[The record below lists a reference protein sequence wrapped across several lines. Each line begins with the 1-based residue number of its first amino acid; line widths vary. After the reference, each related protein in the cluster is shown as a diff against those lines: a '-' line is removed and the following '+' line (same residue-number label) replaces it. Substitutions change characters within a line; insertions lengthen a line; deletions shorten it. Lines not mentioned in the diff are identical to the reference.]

1 MVSSKKLIL
10 VPLSLVLSFLISMF
24 IAIPASYAYISNN
37 QGYYTAA
44 YTLDMGYSRYNS
56 TWTDRVT
63 AAAVSWNTTASPA
76 FIQNSASSS
85 NKLYISSYA
94 DTWFGYYESYRL
106 GGTIVDQF
114 DIKLNS
120 RTIGNE
126 ATNWNN
132 FVESSTV
139 HEMGHSLNLAH
150 NSVTSIMN
158 NYRDRN
164 TMHTP
169 QQDDIDGVN
178 AYY

>member
-1 MVSSKKLIL
+1 MVSSKKLRL

-37 QGYYTAA
+37 KGYYTAS

-76 FIQNSASSS
+76 FIQNNGSSS
-85 NKLYISSYA
+85 NKLYINSYA
-94 DTWFGYYESYRL
+94 DSWFGYYEPYRL

-120 RTIGNE
+120 
-126 ATNWNN
+126 
-132 FVESSTV
+132 S
-139 HEMGHSLNLAH
+139 
-150 NSVTSIMN
+150 SIMN